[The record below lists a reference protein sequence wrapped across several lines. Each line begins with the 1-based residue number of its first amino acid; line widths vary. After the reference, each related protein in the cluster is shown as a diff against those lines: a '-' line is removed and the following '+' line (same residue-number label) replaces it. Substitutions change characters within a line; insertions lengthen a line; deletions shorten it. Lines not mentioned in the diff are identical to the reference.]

1 MPKKHAYFYML
12 KIIPQLQVFLD
23 FLLTIKKKEQ
33 KCANCSPAAAAPKKV
48 NKSLKEL

>member
-23 FLLTIKKKEQ
+23 FLLTIKKK
-33 KCANCSPAAAAPKKV
+33 
-48 NKSLKEL
+48 NKSAQIAVLLLLRQKK

>member
-23 FLLTIKKKEQ
+23 FLLTIKKEQ